1 MGRIKVALGEVLVIR
16 DNDAFPH
23 IALRP
28 LVRWR
33 DFARCSGGEE
43 MTAWIDLLILIPSWL
58 GVFGVIATI
67 LAEVVG

>member
-1 MGRIKVALGEVLVIR
+1 MTAPPTLRETADSPVRYLHAVQKGE
-16 DNDAFPH
+16 D
-23 IALRP
+23 
-28 LVRWR
+28 
-33 DFARCSGGEE
+33 